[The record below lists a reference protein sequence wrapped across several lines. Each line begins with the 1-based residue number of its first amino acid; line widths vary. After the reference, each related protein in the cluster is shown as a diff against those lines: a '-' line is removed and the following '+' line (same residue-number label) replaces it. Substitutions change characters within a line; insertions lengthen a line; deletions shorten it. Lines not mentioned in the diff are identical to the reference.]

1 MIETM
6 PLSMPL
12 RWILVVVLAGA
23 GGWFL
28 FRGVRAGP
36 GGAPLATT
44 ERVTHLAHA
53 LMAATM
59 AVMIWPMG

>member
-12 RWILVVVLAGA
+12 RWILVLVLASA

-28 FRGVRAGP
+28 YRGVRAGP
-36 GGAPLATT
+36 GAAALATT
-44 ERVTHLAHA
+44 ERVSHLAHA